1 MIKTYRKRP
10 FEVEAIQYDGENMNE
25 VIKFCK
31 DEREIELYLGWAL
44 KLNIT
49 VNNETV
55 FKGDYVVKDE
65 NGEFYPCSP
74 DVFLETYE
82 EIE

>member
-1 MIKTYRKRP
+1 MIKIYRKRP
-10 FEVEAIQYDGENMNE
+10 FEVEAIQYDGENVDD

-65 NGEFYPCSP
+65 MGKFRVCKP
-74 DVFLETYE
+74 DVFLSTYE